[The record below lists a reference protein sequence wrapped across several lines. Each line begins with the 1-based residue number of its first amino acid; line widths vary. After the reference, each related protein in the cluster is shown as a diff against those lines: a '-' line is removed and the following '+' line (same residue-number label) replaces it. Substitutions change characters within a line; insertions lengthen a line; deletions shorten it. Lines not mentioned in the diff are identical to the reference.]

1 MTRQI
6 GRYRILGRLGIGQ
19 LGSTYRAVDAD
30 SGRPV
35 ALRVVPVPAADDA
48 RGQAGLRALQTAVRA
63 AAQLENPHIAAIFEE
78 GLAES
83 DDLSTGPNVYITA
96 STLVEGSTLAV
107 KLQSNAKLDI
117 DVAQRWLTQM
127 LLALDHAHARG
138 IVHGDLKPTNVLV
151 GANNE
156 IVITDFGLK
165 SSNIYDL
172 TEVGVVAGT
181 PDYVSPEQLLGEM
194 PTTQSDLYSAG
205 VIFYQMLTGQRPFQG
220 GAATVMQAKLTE
232 KAPAPSTLVPSL
244 GTAYDGIVARSIA
257 RRPQKRI
264 ASAGRF
270 LQEINRASFQR
281 ASENTE
287 STRMFQA
294 PRPVARAAS
303 APSVATAAPVVRVPS
318 APPVAPVMPAAPP
331 GSAFPSPPAALAPVR
346 MAPIAPPPP
355 LAAAPPRVAPPRP
368 VAPPPPIAP
377 RSLSEPT
384 QPNAPSPSDLNWR
397 LNSAAPL
404 EGVFTEV
411 FGPMA
416 HAMVQDAL
424 GSAESFEDALA
435 RLASMVTRE
444 SKRRTLIEE
453 ARRRGLSAP
462 PAKRPRTFAPH
473 DTQPGVGVSR
483 RTPPGGG
490 VIDPSTQAQAADRL
504 CDDVGPMARILVGR
518 ASAKARTR
526 AEFFRLLAQSIPDPR
541 QRQAFLKHFGV
552 GD

>member
-1 MTRQI
+1 MTGQI
-6 GRYRILGRLGIGQ
+6 GRYRILGRLGIGR
-19 LGSTYRAVDAD
+19 LGSMYRAVDAG

-48 RGQAGLRALQTAVRA
+48 RGQAGLRALQAAVRA
-63 AAQLENPHIAAIFEE
+63 AAQLENPHIAEIFEE
-78 GLAES
+78 GLAAS

-107 KLQSNAKLDI
+107 KLQSNARPDV

-138 IVHGDLKPTNVLV
+138 LVHGDLKPANVLV
-151 GANNE
+151 GANND

-172 TEVGVVAGT
+172 TEVGVVVRT

-205 VIFYQMLTGQRPFQG
+205 VMFYQMLTGQRPFQG
-220 GAATVMQAKLTE
+220 SAATVMQQMLTK
-232 KAPAPSTLVPSL
+232 KAPAPSTLVPAL

-257 RRPQKRI
+257 RRPRKRI
-264 ASAGRF
+264 ASAGQF
-270 LQEINRASFQR
+270 LQELNRASFQR
-281 ASENTE
+281 ASQDTE
-287 STRMFQA
+287 STRVVQA
-294 PRPVARAAS
+294 PRPVARSAS
-303 APSVATAAPVVRVPS
+303 APSVAPAAPVVRVPP

-331 GSAFPSPPAALAPVR
+331 GSAFLSRPAPLAPR
-346 MAPIAPPPP
+346 MAPIAPAPP
-355 LAAAPPRVAPPRP
+355 LAAPPRVAPPRP
-368 VAPPPPIAP
+368 VALPPPVAP
-377 RSLSEPT
+377 PSFSEPT

-416 HAMVQDAL
+416 QTMVQNAL

-435 RLASMVTRE
+435 RLASLVPRE
-444 SKRRTLIEE
+444 SKRRILIEE
-453 ARRRGLSAP
+453 ARRRALSAP
-462 PAKRPRTFAPH
+462 AAKPPRTFAPH
-473 DTQPGVGVSR
+473 DTQPGVRVSR
-483 RTPPGGG
+483 GTPPGGG

-504 CDDVGPMARILVGR
+504 SDDVGPMARILVGR

>member
-6 GRYRILGRLGIGQ
+6 GRYRILGRLGIGL
-19 LGSTYRAVDAD
+19 LGSMYRAVDAD

-48 RGQAGLRALQTAVRA
+48 RGQAGLRALQAAVRA
-63 AAQLENPHIAAIFEE
+63 AAKLENPHIAAIFEE
-78 GLAES
+78 GLAAS

-107 KLQSNAKLDI
+107 KLQSNARPDL

-138 IVHGDLKPTNVLV
+138 LVHGDLKPANVLV
-151 GANNE
+151 GANND

-172 TEVGVVAGT
+172 TEVGVVVRT

-205 VIFYQMLTGQRPFQG
+205 VMFYQMLTGQRPFQG
-220 GAATVMQAKLTE
+220 GAATVMQQMLTE
-232 KAPAPSTLVPSL
+232 KAPAPSTLVPAL

-257 RRPQKRI
+257 RRPRKRI
-264 ASAGRF
+264 ASAGQF
-270 LQEINRASFQR
+270 LQELNRASFQR
-281 ASENTE
+281 ASQDTE
-287 STRMFQA
+287 STRVVQA
-294 PRPVARAAS
+294 PRPVARSAS
-303 APSVATAAPVVRVPS
+303 APSVAPAAPVVRVPPP
-318 APPVAPVMPAAPP
+318 PPVALVMPAAPP
-331 GSAFPSPPAALAPVR
+331 SSAFPSRPAALAPVR
-346 MAPIAPPPP
+346 MAPIAPAPPS
-355 LAAAPPRVAPPRP
+355 AAPPRVAPPRP
-368 VAPPPPIAP
+368 AAPPPPVAP
-377 RSLSEPT
+377 PFFSEPT
-384 QPNAPSPSDLNWR
+384 QPNVPSLSDLNWR

-416 HAMVQDAL
+416 QAMVQNAL

-435 RLASMVTRE
+435 RLASLVPQE
-444 SKRRTLIEE
+444 SKRRILIEE
-453 ARRRGLSAP
+453 ARRRALSAP
-462 PAKRPRTFAPH
+462 AAKP
-473 DTQPGVGVSR
+473 PG
-483 RTPPGGG
+483 TAPGGG

-504 CDDVGPMARILVGR
+504 SDDVGPMARILVGR

>member
-6 GRYRILGRLGIGQ
+6 GRYRILGSLGIGR
-19 LGSTYRAVDAD
+19 LGRMYRALDAG

-48 RGQAGLRALQTAVRA
+48 RGQAGLRTLQAAVRA

-78 GLAES
+78 GLAAS

-107 KLQSNAKLDI
+107 KLQSNARPDE

-138 IVHGDLKPTNVLV
+138 IVHGDLKPANVLV
-151 GANNE
+151 GANNN

-172 TEVGVVAGT
+172 TEVGVAVTT

-205 VIFYQMLTGQRPFQG
+205 VMFYQMLTGQRPFQG
-220 GAATVMQAKLTE
+220 GAATVMQQMLTE
-232 KAPAPSTLVPSL
+232 KAPAPSTVVPAL
-244 GTAYDGIVARSIA
+244 GTAYDGIAARSIA

-264 ASAGRF
+264 ASAGQF
-270 LQEINRASFQR
+270 LQELNRASFQR
-281 ASENTE
+281 ASQNTE
-287 STRMFQA
+287 STRVVQA
-294 PRPVARAAS
+294 PRAVARSAS
-303 APSVATAAPVVRVPS
+303 APSVAPAAPVVRVPP
-318 APPVAPVMPAAPP
+318 APPVAPVMPAARP
-331 GSAFPSPPAALAPVR
+331 GSALLSPPAALAPVR
-346 MAPIAPPPP
+346 MAPIAPAPP
-355 LAAAPPRVAPPRP
+355 LAAPPRVVPPRP
-368 VAPPPPIAP
+368 VAPP
-377 RSLSEPT
+377 SFSEPT
-384 QPNAPSPSDLNWR
+384 QPNAPSLSDLNWR

-404 EGVFTEV
+404 MGVFTEV

-416 HAMVQDAL
+416 QAMVQEAL
-424 GSAESFEDALA
+424 GSAETFEDALA
-435 RLASMVTRE
+435 RLASLVPRE
-444 SKRRTLIEE
+444 SRRRILIEE
-453 ARRRGLSAP
+453 ARRRALLAP
-462 PAKRPRTFAPH
+462 TAKPPWTSAPH
-473 DTQPGVGVSR
+473 DTRPGVRVSR
-483 RTPPGGG
+483 GTPPGGG